1 MDYCNLS
8 MKELMKR
15 IGDKSLTPGSG
26 AVGAVIAALSASL
39 GSMAAEMTLAKK
51 ANIEAQG
58 NIETAK
64 ETFESETI
72 YLCDLVNKDVQAF
85 EQIVSVYRLPE
96 ETPQEINNKELKV
109 QQALKT
115 AIEIPFDLARRC
127 KNIIICLEDVSKYG
141 HLNILAEVESSS
153 HMLIAV
159 LKVAKTNIW
168 INMRSLDDPIY
179 ANWIDDEM
187 TRLEKLISA
196 TYERILTV
204 IKKRN
209 A

>member
-8 MKELMKR
+8 VKELMKR

-39 GSMAAEMTLAKK
+39 GSMAAELTLSKSN
-51 ANIEAQG
+51 NIEAQG
-58 NIETAK
+58 YVEAAK
-64 ETFESETI
+64 ETFESEAI

-85 EQIVSVYRLPE
+85 EQIVSVYRLPD
-96 ETPQEINNKELKV
+96 ETPQEINNKELKI

-127 KNIIICLEDVSKYG
+127 KNIIICLEDVAKFG
-141 HLNILAEVESSS
+141 HLNILSEVESAS

-159 LKVAKTNIW
+159 LKVAKTNTW

-179 ANWIDDEM
+179 ANWIDEEM
-187 TRLEKLISA
+187 SRLEDLVVS
-196 TYERILTV
+196 TYDRILTV

>member
-39 GSMAAEMTLAKK
+39 GSMASEMTLAKK

-85 EQIVSVYRLPE
+85 EQIVSVYRLPN
-96 ETPQEINNKELKV
+96 ETPQEINNKELKI

-127 KNIIICLEDVSKYG
+127 KNIIICLEDVAKYG

-159 LKVAKTNIW
+159 LKIAKTNIW

-179 ANWIDDEM
+179 ANWIDEEM
-187 TRLEKLISA
+187 SRLEKLITA

-204 IKKRN
+204 VKKRN

>member
-39 GSMAAEMTLAKK
+39 GSMASEMTLAKK

-85 EQIVSVYRLPE
+85 EQIVSVYRLPY
-96 ETPQEINNKELKV
+96 ETPQEINNKELKI

-127 KNIIICLEDVSKYG
+127 KNIIICLEDVAKYG
-141 HLNILAEVESSS
+141 HLNILAEIESSS

-159 LKVAKTNIW
+159 LKIAKTNIW
-168 INMRSLDDPIY
+168 INMRSLDDPVY
-179 ANWIDDEM
+179 ANWIDEEM
-187 TRLEKLISA
+187 SRLEKLITA

-204 IKKRN
+204 VKKRN

>member
-85 EQIVSVYRLPE
+85 EQIVSVYRLPY
-96 ETPQEINNKELKV
+96 ETPQEINNKELKI

-127 KNIIICLEDVSKYG
+127 KNIIICLNC
-141 HLNILAEVESSS
+141 NISF
-153 HMLIAV
+153 
-159 LKVAKTNIW
+159 
-168 INMRSLDDPIY
+168 
-179 ANWIDDEM
+179 
-187 TRLEKLISA
+187 EKIFV
-196 TYERILTV
+196 ILFD
-204 IKKRN
+204 IFFY
-209 A
+209 

>member
-8 MKELMKR
+8 VKELMKR

-39 GSMAAEMTLAKK
+39 GSMAAELTLSKSN
-51 ANIEAQG
+51 NIEAQG
-58 NIETAK
+58 HVEAAK
-64 ETFESETI
+64 ETFESEAI

-85 EQIVSVYRLPE
+85 EQIVSVYRLPD
-96 ETPQEINNKELKV
+96 ETPQEINNKELKI

-127 KNIIICLEDVSKYG
+127 KNIIICLEDVAKFG
-141 HLNILAEVESSS
+141 HLNILSEVESAS

-159 LKVAKTNIW
+159 LKVAKTNTW

-179 ANWIDDEM
+179 ANWIDEEM
-187 TRLEKLISA
+187 SRLEDLVVS
-196 TYERILTV
+196 TYDRILTV